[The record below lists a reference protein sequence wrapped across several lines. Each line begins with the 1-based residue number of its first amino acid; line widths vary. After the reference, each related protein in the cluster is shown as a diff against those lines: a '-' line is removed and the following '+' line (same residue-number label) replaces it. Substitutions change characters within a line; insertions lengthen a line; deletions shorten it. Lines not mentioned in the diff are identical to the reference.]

1 MFNNDNDHQVIV
13 ETRQAIERIKS
24 AKDVKS
30 KTTFESFKENVKRF
44 DRGREFFEEY
54 DVVAYE
60 GKVKVDAMFY
70 NQLLQKLDES
80 HSELVQSAIGKL
92 YKSVHDIYEHIN
104 ILPEIYGRN
113 IDTGILSESIEGS
126 RRKLSKVIAEYL
138 NTNFYKLDK
147 YARMEK
153 YQEAASTH
161 ASKMI
166 SEGQDPDESIAY
178 SIKMVVIEGLLRK
191 IAFPGNT
198 WSRVQYLN
206 ESESYGAVFDQE
218 ALNEHVAKFEEKVHN
233 IARIVALSI

>member
-1 MFNNDNDHQVIV
+1 MFNNNDDHQVIV
-13 ETRQAIERIKS
+13 ETRQALNRLKESNAVK
-24 AKDVKS
+24 AKTPFD
-30 KTTFESFKENVKRF
+30 SFKENFDRF

-54 DVVAYE
+54 DMIAYE
-60 GKVKVDAMFY
+60 GKVKVDAMYY

-80 HSELVQSAIGKL
+80 HSELVQGAIGKL
-92 YKSVHDIYEHIN
+92 YKTVHDIYEHIN
-104 ILPEIYGRN
+104 ICPEIYGRDISVN
-113 IDTGILSESIEGS
+113 ILSESIEGS
-126 RRKLSKVIAEYL
+126 RSKLSKVIAEYL

-153 YQEAASTH
+153 YQDAATSH
-161 ASKMI
+161 ASKLI

-178 SIKMVVIEGLLRK
+178 SVKMVVVEGLLRK

-198 WSRVQYLN
+198 WTRVQYLN

-218 ALNEHVAKFEEKVHN
+218 ALNEHVAKFEEKLHN